1 MESTI
6 LELTHLYVRAFDQ
19 RDLDTLSDLMDEDI
33 CLIDPAVEIE
43 DRDLVIDYVSD
54 LYKSN
59 SHLNFYATNIFADE
73 AQRFSIIEFIL
84 ELGNVKLRG
93 TDHLY
98 WSKDSRIEKL
108 EAFLYE
114 KDSKSIQISH
124 EEIKSFPNDA
134 ALGNL
139 VRAKYLLS
147 C

>member
-19 RDLDTLSDLMDEDI
+19 RDLDTLSDMMDEDI

-73 AQRFSIIEFIL
+73 KQRFSIIEFIL
-84 ELGNVKLRG
+84 ELGEIKLRG

-98 WSKDSRIEKL
+98 WSKDLKIEKI

-114 KDSKSIQISH
+114 KDSKSLQVGF
-124 EEIKSFPNDA
+124 EDIKNIPNDA
-134 ALGNL
+134 ALGNFI
-139 VRAKYLLS
+139 RTKYLKT

>member
-6 LELTHLYVRAFDQ
+6 FELTHRYVRAFDQ
-19 RDLDTLSDLMDEDI
+19 KDIDTLSDLMDEDI

-54 LYKSN
+54 LYKAN
-59 SHLNFYATNIFADE
+59 PNLNFSSTNIFADE
-73 AQRFSIIEFIL
+73 KQRFSIIEFVL
-84 ELGNVKLRG
+84 ELGDVKLRG

-98 WSKDSRIEKL
+98 WSKDLRIEKL

-114 KDSKSIQISH
+114 KNPQSLQISFNT
-124 EEIKSFPNDA
+124 IKSTPNDA

-139 VRAKYLLS
+139 IRAKYVEI